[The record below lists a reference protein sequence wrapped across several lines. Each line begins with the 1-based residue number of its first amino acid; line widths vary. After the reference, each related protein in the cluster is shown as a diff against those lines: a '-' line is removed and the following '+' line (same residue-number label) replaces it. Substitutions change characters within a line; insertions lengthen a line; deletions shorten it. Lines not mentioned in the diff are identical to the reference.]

1 MNLVISDY
9 QLRKKKSSFIA
20 NQALI
25 LLCSWNLVRFYLCS
39 YSWILW
45 YLSHFGFLF
54 ISDTSG
60 LKVRFKQQVNKVGS
74 SGFTYMRYADDKF
87 DILPHPLVKAANF
100 PYVVWIC
107 SLSLDS
113 IKMRSFPLLG
123 ENLVSKAHLCTTLTL
138 GKVRLLSTAI
148 SAKCDYTLSIE
159 AERV

>member
-87 DILPHPLVKAANF
+87 DILPHPSVKAANF